1 MLKILDEWINDLPWQ
16 FQNKSKIN
24 ILLTALARQLDE
36 VEQMFSDLNTMTDI
50 CSAVGE
56 NLDKVGTIIPLT
68 RMEASKMSG
77 SVNVIDDETYRKLLR
92 LTMAKNINDCTY
104 SDIVIAFGSLTNA
117 TSIKYVEPENQN
129 ATIEL
134 KIKGIVLSKENEWV
148 FNYPVIKA
156 AGVKLKITPDF
167 DDNAK
172 ATIYLGSAVER
183 MEDSTVSLDLKNY

>member
-1 MLKILDEWINDLPWQ
+1 MKILDEWINDLPWQ
-16 FQNKSKIN
+16 FQNKPKIN
-24 ILLTALARQLDE
+24 LLLTALARQLEE
-36 VEQMFSDLNTMTDI
+36 VDQMFSDLDMLTDI
-50 CSAVGE
+50 DSAVGE

-77 SVNVIDDETYRKLLR
+77 SVNAIDDETYRKLLR
-92 LTMAKNINDCTY
+92 MTMVKNINDCTY
-104 SDIVIAFGSLTNA
+104 SDVVSSFGSLTNA
-117 TSIKYVEPENQN
+117 TTIEYVEPDNQN

-167 DDNAK
+167 DDNGK
-172 ATIYLGSAVER
+172 ATIYLGSAIER
-183 MEDSTVSLDLKNY
+183 MEDSTVSLDLKDY